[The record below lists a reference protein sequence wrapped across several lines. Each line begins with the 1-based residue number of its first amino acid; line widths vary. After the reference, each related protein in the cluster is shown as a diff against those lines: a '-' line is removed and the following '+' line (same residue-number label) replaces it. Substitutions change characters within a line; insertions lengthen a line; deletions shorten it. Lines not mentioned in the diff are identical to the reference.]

1 MSKPYMKGSSNP
13 KNVRKNKTYEKGR
26 VCLKDR
32 CTVVMSQYNKS
43 KYCFHHSPR
52 TYGRTR
58 GKQLR

>member
-1 MSKPYMKGSSNP
+1 MKGSSNP

-26 VCLKDR
+26 VCLKDG

-58 GKQLR
+58 GRQLK